1 MSMARTFAVPPPPQ
15 PDAAASEDHRVR
27 VAAARRE
34 RMRMRL
40 VESALHV
47 FADKGLDAADIQDVI
62 EHAQV
67 SRGSFYNYFRTNEEL
82 MAAVLE
88 ALSNELLDLVDAVVT
103 SRKDPAERVAC
114 GIRMVLHAA
123 WEHGLYARFVARV
136 GIERAIAN
144 SLALQYLPRDIRA
157 GMASG
162 QFHVAHLMS
171 ALVLA
176 LGTTHAA
183 ICAMSMSGE
192 LPPDFPGE
200 VACQVLL
207 GLGMSRA
214 AARKRA
220 SGPIEPVVFPD
231 GSLLARTL
239 PRGPQEG

>member
-1 MSMARTFAVPPPPQ
+1 MSMARTFAVPSPLQ
-15 PDAAASEDHRVR
+15 PGAAASEDHRVR

-62 EHAQV
+62 EHAKV

-123 WEHGLYARFVARV
+123 RTHRLYARFAARV
-136 GIERAIAN
+136 GIEKAVGN
-144 SLALQYLPRDIRA
+144 SLALQYLPRDIGA
-157 GMASG
+157 GMEAG
-162 QFHVAHLMS
+162 QFHVASPMA

-176 LGTTHAA
+176 LGTTHGA
-183 ICAMSMSGE
+183 ICAMAMGAE
-192 LPPDFPGE
+192 LPEEFPEE
-200 VACQVLL
+200 VAQHVLL
-207 GLGMSRA
+207 GLGMSRVV
-214 AARKRA
+214 ARKLV
-220 SGPIEPVVFPD
+220 GKPIDAVRFPPEA
-231 GSLLARTL
+231 LLARTL
-239 PRGPQEG
+239 RGRG